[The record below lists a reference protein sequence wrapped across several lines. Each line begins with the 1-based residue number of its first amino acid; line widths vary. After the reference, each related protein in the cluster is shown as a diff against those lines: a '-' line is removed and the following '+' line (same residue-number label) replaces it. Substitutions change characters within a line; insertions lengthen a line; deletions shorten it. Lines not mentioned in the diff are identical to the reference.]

1 MNSEKNDKNNNDINL
16 LNSYHCPE
24 CGKNIQIRYINYD
37 KMIVVC
43 SNNKVK

>member
-1 MNSEKNDKNNNDINL
+1 MNSENKNNEINL
-16 LNSYHCPE
+16 LNSFHCPE
-24 CGKNIQIRYINYD
+24 CGNNIQISYINYD